1 MKESFAAKIVYQ
13 VLLGTKY
20 LEEKGVCHRDLK
32 PENIMFVA
40 PGSEE
45 IKIIDFGLS
54 KRFDPAIDEEEVE
67 FSSVVG
73 TPFYVA
79 PEVLTRTYDYRC
91 DAWSIGVI
99 IYILLSTYP
108 PFNGTTSR
116 EVLSKIK
123 KGDVGFDQ
131 EEWDSVSQEA
141 KDLIQSLLKVNVD
154 ERLPLNLALNH

>member
-1 MKESFAAKIVYQ
+1 
-13 VLLGTKY
+13 
-20 LEEKGVCHRDLK
+20 
-32 PENIMFVA
+32 MFTA

-54 KRFDPAIDEEEVE
+54 KRFDPTMDEEDVE
-67 FSSVVG
+67 FTSVVG

-79 PEVLTRTYDYRC
+79 PEVLTRTYNQRC

-116 EVLSKIK
+116 EVLTKIK
-123 KGDVGFDQ
+123 KGEVGFEQ
-131 EEWDSVSQEA
+131 EEWNNVSLEA
-141 KDLIQSLLKVNVD
+141 KDLIIHLLKVNVED
-154 ERLPLNLALNH
+154 RLTLDQAINHQWFAI